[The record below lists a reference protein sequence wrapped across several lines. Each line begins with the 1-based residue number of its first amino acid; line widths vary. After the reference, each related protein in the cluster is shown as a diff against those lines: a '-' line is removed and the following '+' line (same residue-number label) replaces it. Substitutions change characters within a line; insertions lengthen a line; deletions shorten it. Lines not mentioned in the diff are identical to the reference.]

1 MLIEYNRQN
10 GRNLDIRSTDLLHL
24 YIYDYFKRQKYH
36 QAARAF
42 STEVSINT
50 DQPPPIDV
58 SLSDWWSVFWDVYYA
73 KNKEAMAS
81 KEANTNDEV
90 RVIKCR
96 GIRI

>member
-1 MLIEYNRQN
+1 
-10 GRNLDIRSTDLLHL
+10 LHL
-24 YIYDYFKRQKYH
+24 YIYDYFKKQKYH

-81 KEANTNDEV
+81 KEATTNDEV
-90 RVIKCR
+90 ILKSWIYLLYETDACVVP
-96 GIRI
+96 